1 MEFHLLLVKLL
12 QYFKDALD
20 ALVTMD
26 KGSDKVSDEK
36 FNRTVGNV
44 YVYGYA
50 LLRISRGCAF
60 RMHLENVEDL
70 LEDHSQSSTNVGAL
84 IPTRIEGNEGFID
97 EELEVIQSFSSQK
110 GPGGESILSKSY
122 TAWLRLVVGHFD
134 AVEILIR
141 YITSQHFPHDSIS
154 IKILLSPPMDST
166 LLHWSV

>member
-84 IPTRIEGNEGFID
+84 IPTRI
-97 EELEVIQSFSSQK
+97 
-110 GPGGESILSKSY
+110 
-122 TAWLRLVVGHFD
+122 
-134 AVEILIR
+134 
-141 YITSQHFPHDSIS
+141 
-154 IKILLSPPMDST
+154 
-166 LLHWSV
+166 